1 MLGLRR
7 ALTVLFDLDGT
18 LVEYNIKGEQAK
30 KEFLYYISDLGYPV
44 KEIDPALP
52 LGLIIKLLSKNS
64 EERAKELL
72 STANRVYKKYEIE
85 AAKFTRTKEFA
96 IETLMSL
103 KDKKINVGVTTN
115 NSKEAVMLSL
125 RKSKLLEYI
134 DVIVTRDDVIE
145 IKPFPEMLIKAAHL
159 LKAPLNMCMHVG
171 DSYVDV
177 MAARSSGMMAVAVV
191 GGVSPI
197 ETLYKYQPHFIIN
210 NLRELLT
217 LIDDY

>member
-1 MLGLRR
+1 
-7 ALTVLFDLDGT
+7 LTILFDLDGT
-18 LVEYNIKGEQAK
+18 LVEYKIKGDEAK
-30 KEFLYYISDLGYPV
+30 KEFLYYISDIGYPV
-44 KEIDPALP
+44 KEIDPNLP

-72 STANRVYKKYEIE
+72 KTANHIYKKYEIE
-85 AAKFTRTKEFA
+85 AARLTKTKEFA
-96 IETLMSL
+96 VETLMTL

-125 RKSKLLEYI
+125 KKSKLLEYI
-134 DVIVTRDDVIE
+134 DVIVTRDDVVE
-145 IKPFPEMLIKAAHL
+145 IKPSPEMLIKAACL

-197 ETLYKYQPHFIIN
+197 DTLNKYQPHFVIN
-210 NLRELLT
+210 DLRELLT
-217 LIDDY
+217 LVNDY